1 VTDIIQYLCTV
12 FDARKLN
19 WFKTA
24 IRTGL
29 QIESE
34 TQMPTCFEALLEQ
47 GRKQG
52 LKQGRKQGRKQG
64 LLIGR
69 IRTLQ
74 EVMGQPVAAEDA
86 LFLLSVEDLQTLAD
100 QLQAALASR
109 PLHPG
114 NG

>member
-1 VTDIIQYLCTV
+1 
-12 FDARKLN
+12 
-19 WFKTA
+19 
-24 IRTGL
+24 
-29 QIESE
+29 
-34 TQMPTCFEALLEQ
+34 MPTCFEALLE
-47 GRKQG
+47 
-52 LKQGRKQGRKQG
+52 QGRKQG

-74 EVMGQPVAAEDA
+74 EVLGQPVGAEDA
-86 LFLLSVEDLQTLAD
+86 LVLLSVEDLQTLAG

>member
-1 VTDIIQYLCTV
+1 
-12 FDARKLN
+12 
-19 WFKTA
+19 
-24 IRTGL
+24 
-29 QIESE
+29 
-34 TQMPTCFEALLEQ
+34 MPTCFEALLEQ